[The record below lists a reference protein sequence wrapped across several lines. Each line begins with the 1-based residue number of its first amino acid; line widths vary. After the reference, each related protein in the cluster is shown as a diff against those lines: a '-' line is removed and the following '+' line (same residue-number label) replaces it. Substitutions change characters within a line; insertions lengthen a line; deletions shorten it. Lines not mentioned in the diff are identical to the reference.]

1 MKRNSTIL
9 VICGLLLLADAIIA
23 ARTITEQTE
32 FVAKAL
38 AAEIV
43 LALAFGWVAFEV
55 FRKKYRRQKRPA
67 TRWRFAVV
75 QPLRRL
81 FVSVWS

>member
-1 MKRNSTIL
+1 MRRNSTVIIL
-9 VICGLLLLADAIIA
+9 CGLLIVADAVAAAQTIAEPPEFII
-23 ARTITEQTE
+23 QT
-32 FVAKAL
+32 L
-38 AAEIV
+38 AAQIV
-43 LALAFGWVAFEV
+43 FAATLAWIPLKL

-67 TRWRFAVV
+67 NRWRLAVV